1 MGKPK
6 GIEIM
11 FEYKVVPAPTRGLKA
26 KGVKSTSDRFA
37 NALETVMNDLGAQG
51 WEYQRTD
58 TLPVEE
64 RKGLT
69 GKSKSFQNMLVF
81 RRALAA
87 KAATRPAAAQR
98 QPVATGAQVARDGS
112 TPNKRATEPKFTA
125 PEKTATP
132 PQQTKAA
139 PQERP
144 TPTLAAPVANPSA
157 GNAASAPRETSSR
170 ARTSRTT
177 DPVTMKR

>member
-1 MGKPK
+1 
-6 GIEIM
+6 M

-81 RRALAA
+81 RRDIAA
-87 KAATRPAAAQR
+87 KLAKQPAAAQR
-98 QPVATGAQVARDGS
+98 QPIAATAKVATGGS
-112 TPNKRATEPKFTA
+112 RATEPKFTA
-125 PEKTATP
+125 AEKTAP
-132 PQQTKAA
+132 RPQATKAA

-144 TPTLAAPVANPSA
+144 TPTLATPVANPSA
-157 GNAASAPRETSSR
+157 GNAASPPRETSSR